1 MNSRFDSRLLHL
13 FVLSLQS
20 KETQKVHQHF
30 RAVPAS
36 ESKKS
41 GSEAANRP
49 HRSPIYPYLA
59 RFYPKMQEKTPFA
72 VVDKRGFFDGRGR
85 RTRTLKNGFGDRYV
99 TITSCPYS
107 VCKRYHT
114 TAANKMQVFFM
125 IRQPIKRHSPESR
138 AERYFCRISSS
149 SFTSRTGSWIG
160 SLHSHA

>member
-72 VVDKRGFFDGRGR
+72 VVDKRGFFDGRGGGI
-85 RTRTLKNGFGDRYV
+85 RTHAYSSQSAVSYRLTTPQRFNLKKNRKIIRLCEKSGVGSRGRTDDLQGHNL
-99 TITSCPYS
+99 
-107 VCKRYHT
+107 
-114 TAANKMQVFFM
+114 A
-125 IRQPIKRHSPESR
+125 
-138 AERYFCRISSS
+138 
-149 SFTSRTGSWIG
+149 
-160 SLHSHA
+160 L

>member
-1 MNSRFDSRLLHL
+1 MVCLLHL

-36 ESKKS
+36 ESKKP

-72 VVDKRGFFDGRGR
+72 VVDKRGFFDGGVRGI
-85 RTRTLKNGFGDRYV
+85 RTLGTLLTYTRFPV
-99 TITSCPYS
+99 
-107 VCKRYHT
+107 VLVM
-114 TAANKMQVFFM
+114 TAS
-125 IRQPIKRHSPESR
+125 I
-138 AERYFCRISSS
+138 
-149 SFTSRTGSWIG
+149 
-160 SLHSHA
+160 SLHMTNGEPCGPAFCLSAAIAPASARRGHALKLCYYSP

>member
-1 MNSRFDSRLLHL
+1 VNSRFDSRLLHL

-72 VVDKRGFFDGRGR
+72 VVDKRGFFDGGGGGSRFSPAGS
-85 RTRTLKNGFGDRYV
+85 V
-99 TITSCPYS
+99 TA
-107 VCKRYHT
+107 R
-114 TAANKMQVFFM
+114 
-125 IRQPIKRHSPESR
+125 
-138 AERYFCRISSS
+138 
-149 SFTSRTGSWIG
+149 
-160 SLHSHA
+160 L